1 MLKQVF
7 SSNNLIIKENKSL
20 LFDLRLIDSLQVCY
34 QMVTKLFPWNQIP
47 GSMLTVYLVP
57 QQSFSNHLVPNL
69 VTEN

>member
-34 QMVTKLFPWNQIP
+34 KVIAKWFPWKF
-47 GSMLTVYLVP
+47 TWCH
-57 QQSFSNHLVPNL
+57 SNHLATTWYQTLSNGNL
-69 VTEN
+69 ITKKI